1 MIDTDVDDTSNTQLD
16 EDTSREKLTDWDNEP
31 TLEDL
36 KANYTDASP
45 DKHGHIT
52 NVDRWLDK
60 LHIRNSAKMKE
71 SKTRSTVQPKLI
83 RKQAEWRYPALSEPF
98 LSTENI
104 FTVEPVTFEDK
115 QSATQNSLILNN
127 QFNTKIDK
135 VDFIDE
141 FLRTAVEEGT
151 AIVRVGWEYEEE
163 INEVEVPVFEFEP
176 SNDPQ
181 IIQTHQQLYKLSQS
195 NPEEFQNSVSP
206 EMQEAHRITVETNT
220 PMAPV
225 QVDTE
230 MEEQVTVLKNQPTL
244 EVCDYRAL
252 SIDPSCKG
260 KLKNAGFI
268 TFSFETSLSELR
280 KEGDRYTNLDQIN
293 TTSSS
298 ILGAED
304 VDTDIGNFNFKDEP
318 RKKFIAHEYWG
329 DWDIDGSGKVVPI
342 VATWV
347 DNVLIRMEK
356 NPFPDQQHPFVSVQ
370 YLPVRKSNYGEPD
383 GELLIENQNIIGA
396 VTRGVIDIM
405 GRSANGQV
413 GSRKDALDITNKRK
427 FDKGLDYEYNPSI
440 ADPRNAFHMHTFAEV
455 PRSAEYVLNAQNDD
469 AEGLTGVKAFAGG
482 LNGGSL
488 GDSVGGIKSTLSA
501 SSKREIG
508 ILRRLSAGIVQIGRK
523 FISMN
528 AEFLSEEEVVRISN
542 DEFVPVRRD
551 DLQGNVDLKLSISTA
566 EDDAE
571 KAQELSFMLQTTAQS
586 MGNEFSQLILADI
599 ARLRKMPVLEKAIK
613 EFEPKP
619 DPMAQKK
626 AELEVAL
633 LEAQIA
639 NERSKAVENNA
650 AARLDLARES
660 TESAKAENLGSDTDL
675 KNLEF
680 VEQETGTNQERELEL
695 NRENKEANSQ
705 LKVLDTLLK
714 TEAEG
719 ASKQR
724 DDVTVSN
731 GIAGQ

>member
-1 MIDTDVDDTSNTQLD
+1 MIELEDAPDKQVNEDLSN
-16 EDTSREKLTDWDNEP
+16 KKFTDWKNEP

-36 KANYTDASP
+36 KENYTDASS
-45 DKHGHIT
+45 DKSAHVN
-52 NVDRWLDK
+52 NVNNWLDK
-60 LHIRNSAKMKE
+60 LHVRNGAKMKA

-115 QSATQNSLILNN
+115 QSAIQNSLILNN
-127 QFNTKIDK
+127 QFNTKINK

-141 FLRTAVEEGT
+141 YVRTAVEEGT
-151 AIVRVGWEYEEE
+151 VIVRVGWEYEEE
-163 INEVEVPVFEFEP
+163 INEVEVPVFEFIQ
-176 SNDPQ
+176 SNDPN
-181 IIQTHQQLYKLSQS
+181 IIQAHQQLHELMQS

-206 EMQEAHRITVETNT
+206 EMQQAHKLSMENNV
-220 PMAPV
+220 PMEPV
-225 QVDTE
+225 QVDIET
-230 MEEQVTVLKNQPTL
+230 EEQVTVLKNEPTL
-244 EVCDYRAL
+244 EVCDYKSM

-260 KLKNAGFI
+260 NLQKAGFVV
-268 TFSFETSLSELR
+268 FSFETSLSELK
-280 KEGDRYTNLDQIN
+280 KEGDRYKNLDQIN
-293 TTSSS
+293 TNSSS
-298 ILGAED
+298 ILDADDSEAD
-304 VDTDIGNFNFKDEP
+304 VSNFNFKDEP

-329 DWDIDGSGKVVPI
+329 LWDIEGTGKVKPI

-347 DNVLIRMEK
+347 DGTIIRMEE
-356 NPFPDQQHPFVSVQ
+356 NPFPDQEHPFVKVQ

-427 FDKGLDYEYNPSI
+427 FDKGFDYEYNPSVG
-440 ADPRNAFHMHTFAEV
+440 DPRTAFYMHTFPEV

-508 ILRRLSAGIVQIGRK
+508 ILRRLSNGIIQIGRK

-528 AEFLSEEEVVRISN
+528 AEFLSEEEVVRLSN

-551 DLQGNVDLKLSISTA
+551 DLQGKVDLKLSISTA

-586 MGNEFSQLILADI
+586 MGNEFSQIILADI

-613 EFEPKP
+613 EFQPQP

-626 AELEVAL
+626 AELEIVL

-639 NERSKAVENNA
+639 NERSKAIENNA
-650 AARLDLARES
+650 AARLDLARET
-660 TESAKAENLGSDTDL
+660 TEGAKAENLNSDTDL

-680 VEQETGTNQERELEL
+680 VEQETGTNQERNLQL
-695 NRENKEANSQ
+695 SREQANANSQ
-705 LKVLDTLLK
+705 LKVLDSLLK
-714 TEAEG
+714 PTPEG

-724 DDVTVSN
+724 DDITVSN
-731 GIAGQ
+731 GLAGQ

>member
-1 MIDTDVDDTSNTQLD
+1 MIELEDAPDKQVNEDLSNKKFTNW
-16 EDTSREKLTDWDNEP
+16 KNEP
-31 TLEDL
+31 TLENL
-36 KANYTDASP
+36 KENYTDASS
-45 DKHGHIT
+45 DKSAHVN
-52 NVDRWLDK
+52 NVNNWLDK
-60 LHIRNSAKMKE
+60 LHVRNGAKMKA

-115 QSATQNSLILNN
+115 QSAIQNSLILNN
-127 QFNTKIDK
+127 QFNTKINK

-141 FLRTAVEEGT
+141 YVRTAVEEGT
-151 AIVRVGWEYEEE
+151 VIVRVGWEYEEE
-163 INEVEVPVFEFEP
+163 INEVEVPVFEFIQ
-176 SNDPQ
+176 SNDPN
-181 IIQTHQQLYKLSQS
+181 IIQAHQQLHELMQS

-206 EMQEAHRITVETNT
+206 EMQQAHKLSMENNV
-220 PMAPV
+220 PMEPV
-225 QVDTE
+225 QVDIVT
-230 MEEQVTVLKNQPTL
+230 EEQVTVLKNEPTL
-244 EVCDYRAL
+244 EVCDYKSM

-260 KLKNAGFI
+260 NLQKAGFVV
-268 TFSFETSLSELR
+268 FSFETSLSELK
-280 KEGDRYTNLDQIN
+280 KEGDRYKNLDQIN
-293 TTSSS
+293 TNSSS
-298 ILGAED
+298 ILDADDSEAD
-304 VDTDIGNFNFKDEP
+304 VSNFNFKDEP

-329 DWDIDGSGKVVPI
+329 LWDIEGTGKVKPI

-347 DNVLIRMEK
+347 DGTIIRMEE
-356 NPFPDQQHPFVSVQ
+356 NPFPDQEHPFVKVQ

-427 FDKGLDYEYNPSI
+427 FDKGFDYEYNPSVG
-440 ADPRNAFHMHTFAEV
+440 DPRTAFYMHTFPEV

-508 ILRRLSAGIVQIGRK
+508 ILRRLSNGIIQIGRK

-528 AEFLSEEEVVRISN
+528 AEFLSEEEVVRLSN

-551 DLQGNVDLKLSISTA
+551 DLQGKVDLKLSISTA

-586 MGNEFSQLILADI
+586 MGNEFSQIILADI

-613 EFEPKP
+613 EFQPQP

-626 AELEVAL
+626 AELEIVL

-639 NERSKAVENNA
+639 NERSKAIENNA
-650 AARLDLARES
+650 AARLDLARET
-660 TESAKAENLGSDTDL
+660 TEGAKAENLNSDTDL

-680 VEQETGTNQERELEL
+680 VEQETGTNQERNLQL
-695 NRENKEANSQ
+695 SREQANANSQ
-705 LKVLDTLLK
+705 LKVLDSLLK
-714 TEAEG
+714 PTPEG
-719 ASKQR
+719 ASKQQ
-724 DDVTVSN
+724 DDITVSN
-731 GIAGQ
+731 GLAGQ

>member
-1 MIDTDVDDTSNTQLD
+1 V
-16 EDTSREKLTDWDNEP
+16 
-31 TLEDL
+31 
-36 KANYTDASP
+36 
-45 DKHGHIT
+45 
-52 NVDRWLDK
+52 
-60 LHIRNSAKMKE
+60 RNGAKMKA

-115 QSATQNSLILNN
+115 QSAIQNSLILNN
-127 QFNTKIDK
+127 QFNTKINK

-141 FLRTAVEEGT
+141 YVRTAVEEGT
-151 AIVRVGWEYEEE
+151 VIVRVGWEYEEE
-163 INEVEVPVFEFEP
+163 INEVEVPVFEFIQ
-176 SNDPQ
+176 SNDPN
-181 IIQTHQQLYKLSQS
+181 IIQAHQQLHELMQS

-206 EMQEAHRITVETNT
+206 EMQQAHKLSMENNV
-220 PMAPV
+220 PMEPV
-225 QVDTE
+225 QVDIET
-230 MEEQVTVLKNQPTL
+230 EEQVTVLKNEPTL
-244 EVCDYRAL
+244 EVCDYKSM

-260 KLKNAGFI
+260 NLQKAGFVV
-268 TFSFETSLSELR
+268 FSFETSLSELK
-280 KEGDRYTNLDQIN
+280 KEGDRYKNLDQIN
-293 TTSSS
+293 TNSSS
-298 ILGAED
+298 ILDADDSEAD
-304 VDTDIGNFNFKDEP
+304 VSNFNFKDEP

-329 DWDIDGSGKVVPI
+329 LWDIEGTGKVKPI

-347 DNVLIRMEK
+347 DGTIIRMEE
-356 NPFPDQQHPFVSVQ
+356 NPFPDQEHPFVKVQ

-427 FDKGLDYEYNPSI
+427 FDKGFDYEYNPSVG
-440 ADPRNAFHMHTFAEV
+440 DPRTAFYMHTFPEV

-508 ILRRLSAGIVQIGRK
+508 ILRRLSNGIIQIGRK

-528 AEFLSEEEVVRISN
+528 AEFLSEEEVVRLSN

-551 DLQGNVDLKLSISTA
+551 DLQGKVDLKLSISTA

-586 MGNEFSQLILADI
+586 MGNEFSQIILADI

-613 EFEPKP
+613 EFQPQP

-626 AELEVAL
+626 AELEIVL

-639 NERSKAVENNA
+639 NERSKAIENNA
-650 AARLDLARES
+650 AARLDLARET
-660 TESAKAENLGSDTDL
+660 TEGAKAENLNSDTDL

-680 VEQETGTNQERELEL
+680 VEQETGTNQERNLQL
-695 NRENKEANSQ
+695 SREQANANSQ
-705 LKVLDTLLK
+705 LKVLDSLLK
-714 TEAEG
+714 PTPEG

-724 DDVTVSN
+724 DDITVSN
-731 GIAGQ
+731 GLAGQ

>member
-1 MIDTDVDDTSNTQLD
+1 MIELEDAPDKQVNEDLSN
-16 EDTSREKLTDWDNEP
+16 KKFTDWKNEP
-31 TLEDL
+31 SLEDL
-36 KANYTDASP
+36 KENYTDASS
-45 DKHGHIT
+45 DKSAHIN
-52 NVDRWLDK
+52 NVNGWLDK
-60 LHIRNSAKMKE
+60 LHVRNGAKMKA

-115 QSATQNSLILNN
+115 QSAIQNSLILNN
-127 QFNTKIDK
+127 QFNTKINK

-141 FLRTAVEEGT
+141 YVRTAVEEGT

-163 INEVEVPVFEFEP
+163 INEVEVPVFEFIP

-181 IIQTHQQLYKLSQS
+181 AVQAHQQLHELMQS

-206 EMQEAHRITVETNT
+206 EMQQAHKLSMENNV
-220 PMAPV
+220 PMEPV
-225 QVDTE
+225 QIGTE
-230 MEEQVTVLKNQPTL
+230 TEEQVTVLKNEPTL
-244 EVCDYRAL
+244 EVCDYKSM

-260 KLKNAGFI
+260 NLQKAGFVV
-268 TFSFETSLSELR
+268 FSFETSLSELR
-280 KEGDRYTNLDQIN
+280 KEGDRYKNLDQIN
-293 TTSSS
+293 TNTSS
-298 ILGAED
+298 ILDAHDSEAD
-304 VDTDIGNFNFKDEP
+304 VSNFNFKDEP

-329 DWDIDGSGKVVPI
+329 LWDIEGTGKVKPI

-347 DNVLIRMEK
+347 DGTIIRMEE
-356 NPFPDQQHPFVSVQ
+356 NPFPDQEHPFVKVQ

-396 VTRGVIDIM
+396 VTRGIIDIM

-427 FDKGLDYEYNPSI
+427 FDRGFDYEYNPSVG
-440 ADPRNAFHMHTFAEV
+440 DPRTAFHMHTFPEV
-455 PRSAEYVLNAQNDD
+455 PRSAEYVLNTQNDD
-469 AEGLTGVKAFAGG
+469 AESLTGVKAFAGG

-508 ILRRLSAGIVQIGRK
+508 ILRRLSNGIIQIGRK

-528 AEFLSEEEVVRISN
+528 AEFLSEEEVVRLSN

-551 DLQGNVDLKLSISTA
+551 DLQGKVDLKLSISTA

-586 MGNEFSQLILADI
+586 MGNEFSQIILADI

-613 EFEPKP
+613 EFQPQP

-626 AELEVAL
+626 AELEIVL

-639 NERSKAVENNA
+639 NERSKAIENNA
-650 AARLDLARES
+650 AARLDLAREA
-660 TESAKAENLGSDTDL
+660 TEGAKAENLNSDTDL

-680 VEQETGTNQERELEL
+680 VEQETGTNQERDLQL
-695 NRENKEANSQ
+695 SREQANANSQ
-705 LKVLDTLLK
+705 LKVLDSLLK
-714 TEAEG
+714 PTPEG

-724 DDVTVSN
+724 DDITVSN
-731 GIAGQ
+731 GLAGQ